1 MSTVGIH
8 IIMKDESEWL
18 RQCLDSVKDADEL
31 IVIDTGSQDSSI
43 RLAKSYGAKVFFSR
57 WEDDFSTPRNQ
68 ALQIATTDWIFY
80 LDADEILLSG
90 LTAIKEQINRT
101 DSEAFTVIL
110 ENLIGTSPQDHLL
123 HRTIR
128 LFRNNPNYRFQGII
142 HEDIGHSI
150 VKLHPSSSIEDSEI
164 RIRHFGYLPE
174 NIRKK
179 DKIARNERLLQKALQ
194 TEPANPYYSYNL
206 GITLCQAGKLIEA
219 KDAMIQALMLV
230 RDNAPY
236 RSTLVKDLSKI
247 LLELREIK
255 QVELLLLKETERYV
269 DYPDLRYL
277 LGLSFQIQ
285 GLWEQA
291 YEQYQ
296 RASSLQNH
304 KYVTEAGA
312 SSFLVYY
319 KMGEIA
325 KNLGRLEESAR
336 LFNQTLQHHPTY
348 APALLGISE
357 VFHELDVPWH
367 EIAALLKE
375 KVRPS
380 VPSEHYL
387 LLDTLVQLGA
397 FEEAIA
403 ITPISYLTDS
413 LFLKNYCLAM
423 IHLGHLKEADHL
435 LQNYIKKHPATLEL
449 EILLQW
455 SAICKWQLNESLQI
469 DFFASCPEHLITL
482 YQTINEYLSTGHRS
496 TELVN
501 NSLSELTASIA
512 RQSIVLGQLE
522 LVDKLSE
529 LTGQF
534 KLELIKMQ
542 YGHGYVFTAAEHL
555 ISLSSVN
562 QLDDEGLF
570 DLGEILFDKGHYLK
584 AAEMFESILLTE
596 RTHERAKT
604 AAAICYLHLAEASL
618 SDALSEVPDVPSFKE
633 DLQQIRSS
641 IRLLN
646 RTGWHTQWSGRQR
659 RIFDGQK
666 HDFAMHDRKE

>member
-18 RQCLDSVKDADEL
+18 RQCLDSVKDAEEI

-43 RLAKSYGAKVFFSR
+43 RIAKSYGAKVLFSR

-90 LTAIKEQINRT
+90 LAAIKEQINDS
-101 DSEAFTVIL
+101 DSEAFTVII
-110 ENLIGTSPQDHLL
+110 ENLIGKNPQDHLL
-123 HRTIR
+123 HRSIR

-179 DKIARNERLLQKALQ
+179 DKIVRNERLLQKALQ

-206 GITLCQAGKLIEA
+206 GITFCQAGKLFEA
-219 KDAMIQALMLV
+219 KDAMIQALMLA
-230 RDNAPY
+230 RDDAPY

-255 QVELLLLKETERYV
+255 QVELLLLKETQRYE
-269 DYPDLRYL
+269 DYPDLRYI
-277 LGLSFQIQ
+277 LGQSFQIQ

-291 YEQYQ
+291 YEQFQ
-296 RASSLQNH
+296 KASTLQNN

-325 KNLGRLEESAR
+325 QNLGRLEDSAR
-336 LFNQTLQHHPTY
+336 LFNLTLQHHSTY
-348 APALLGISE
+348 APALVGISE

-380 VPSEHYL
+380 IPSEYYL
-387 LLDTLVQLGA
+387 LLDTLVQVGA

-413 LFLKNYCLAM
+413 LFLKNYCFAK
-423 IHLGHLKEADHL
+423 IHLGHLKEAAHL
-435 LQNYIKKHPATLEL
+435 LQNYIKEHATSPEL
-449 EILLQW
+449 ETLLQW
-455 SAICKWQLNESLQI
+455 STICKWQLDEPLHTDS
-469 DFFASCPEHLITL
+469 FALLPEHLIRQ
-482 YQTINEYLSTGHRS
+482 YQTINEFLSTGHRS
-496 TELVN
+496 TELQS
-501 NSLSELTASIA
+501 NSLSELAASIT
-512 RQSIVLGQLE
+512 RQSIVLGQMQ
-522 LVDKLSE
+522 LVNKLVE
-529 LTGQF
+529 HTGHF
-534 KLELIKMQ
+534 KLELIKML
-542 YGHGYVFTAAEHL
+542 YSHGYVFTSAEHL

-562 QLDDEGLF
+562 QLDDEGQF
-570 DLGEILFDKGHYLK
+570 ELGEILFDKGHYLK

-596 RTHERAKT
+596 RTHERAKS
-604 AAAICYLHLAEASL
+604 AASICYLHLAEASL
-618 SDALSEVPDVPSFKE
+618 SDALSGAPDVPSFKE

-646 RTGWHTQWSGRQR
+646 RTGWHTQWTGRQR
-659 RIFDGQK
+659 RIYDGQK